1 MGVCETCGN
10 EYEKTFT
17 VTVGTEAHVYDCF
30 ECAVDALAP
39 ICDGCGVRIL
49 GHGVEVDGA
58 QGGMFCSAHCA
69 KSEGIADAKDHV

>member
-10 EYEKTFT
+10 EYDKTFT
-17 VTVGTEAHVYDCF
+17 VSFGAETHVYDCF

-49 GHGVEVDGA
+49 GHGVELDGSH
-58 QGGMFCSAHCA
+58 GGMFCSPHCA
-69 KSEGIADAKDHV
+69 KAEAAPGDKDFV